1 MCNFIFFQNN
11 SVKASHRA
19 SVSLNYSQFI
29 NIIIG
34 GSNSRPTVSYWRLS
48 DFWCAQW
55 VENTYII
62 LSKNCYQIIDHGFW
76 IYINL
81 KFRWR
86 YLCRSAFLS
95 GLFILPIFDNA
106 KLSSWIMLSS
116 LSWRSKSRMHHRFVS
131 SKFYCVWLIFRKIA
145 LDQGKKSSATSKMS
159 PMGSFSMFP
168 HHIIWKAGF
177 LKLSR

>member
-1 MCNFIFFQNN
+1 MSN
-11 SVKASHRA
+11 R
-19 SVSLNYSQFI
+19 
-29 NIIIG
+29 IILKIVGFLVCTMGWRYIG
-34 GSNSRPTVSYWRLS
+34 
-48 DFWCAQW
+48 
-55 VENTYII
+55 TYII
-62 LSKNCYQIIDHGFW
+62 LSKNCYQIIDQGFW

-131 SKFYCVWLIFRKIA
+131 SKFYCIWLIFRKIA

-159 PMGSFSMFP
+159 PMGSFRMFP
-168 HHIIWKAGF
+168 HHITWKADFWKVSRKPHLEYSHGF
-177 LKLSR
+177 LIAL